1 MKIIKKIGIMF
12 MSLCLCIPCFSM
24 VAHAEDG
31 RISFTDPQ
39 TTVGAMVEVTC
50 AVRSTSGNVGDVEIS
65 LTYDSSYLRF
75 DSGDGVTADGDGAL
89 TYSGSGSSSELTFTM
104 TFQAL
109 QEGTTEIGISSAT
122 VSSDDGSTLTMT
134 EGQSAV
140 EIGEGDPSLITEGS
154 STSSSSAEDVQVEV
168 NGTTYTLTDEFADAD
183 IPSGYARTQVELDG
197 QQRQMVTN
205 ETSGATL
212 GYLLDSEGTGDFFLY
227 SQDNAT
233 FSPYEEITISDT
245 TSIIVL
251 SDTSQVNLPSTY
263 QEANLTLNG
272 KDFPVWQDT
281 TRDGFY
287 VLYAMNSNGE
297 TGYYQY
303 DQPENTYQRFQV
315 SDGADSSQDQGD
327 SSSLLGRLRNFVNDH
342 FSLLFILGGLAALII
357 LIILIVIAVKL
368 HNRNA
373 EIDEL
378 YDEYGIDLEEEE
390 PAKPAVKEKKSRFG
404 RRAKE
409 DEDDFDDFGE
419 EDFEEADFEEDDFA
433 ESDYAETDFDEDDYD
448 EFDEDDFGEPDL
460 DDDLSDLDYDE
471 RAGAY
476 EDEMGYTGKGLADEL
491 PIDDLDEL
499 LGERPRKKRGHME
512 DDDTF
517 KVDFVDLD

>member
-12 MSLCLCIPCFSM
+12 MSLCLCIPCFSL

-39 TTVGAMVEVTC
+39 TAVGEMVTVDC

-65 LTYDSSYLRF
+65 LTYDSAYLRF
-75 DSGDGVTADGDGAL
+75 DSGDGVTAGGDGAL
-89 TYSGSGSSSELTFTM
+89 TYSGSGNSSELRFTM

-109 QEGTTEIGISSAT
+109 KEGTTEIGISSAT
-122 VSSDDGSTLTMT
+122 ISSDSGSSLTMT
-134 EGQSAV
+134 EGQSKV
-140 EIGEGDPSLITEGS
+140 EIAEGDPSKITEGEAAA
-154 STSSSSAEDVQVEV
+154 SSASDMQVEV
-168 NGTTYTLTDEFADAD
+168 NGETYTLTDEFADAD
-183 IPSGYARTQVELDG
+183 IPSGYGRTQVELEG

-205 ETSGATL
+205 EAGSVTL
-212 GYLLDSEGTGDFFLY
+212 GYLRNAEGTGDFFLY
-227 SQDNAT
+227 SADNAT
-233 FSPYEEITISDT
+233 FYPYEEISISDT

-251 SDTSQVNLPSTY
+251 SDTSQVNLPSSY
-263 QEANLTLNG
+263 QQANLTLNG

-287 VLYAMNSNGE
+287 VLYAMNNNGE
-297 TGYYQY
+297 AGYYQY
-303 DQPENTYQRFQV
+303 DQPENTYQRFVVNNTAQE
-315 SDGADSSQDQGD
+315 DEDQADTSSF
-327 SSSLLGRLRNFVNDH
+327 LGKLQNFVNNH
-342 FSLLFILGGLAALII
+342 FPVLFVVGAIIGLIFLII
-357 LIILIVIAVKL
+357 LLVALVKL

-390 PAKPAVKEKKSRFG
+390 PAKPAVKEKGFG
-404 RRAKE
+404 RGRQKPA
-409 DEDDFDDFGE
+409 EDDFDDFE
-419 EDFEEADFEEDDFA
+419 EDDFDDYEEDDFEEDDF
-433 ESDYAETDFDEDDYD
+433 EEEGYEEDSFDEDDYEEED
-448 EFDEDDFGEPDL
+448 FEEEAGLSDEDLMDL
-460 DDDLSDLDYDE
+460 DFNESED
-471 RAGAY
+471 
-476 EDEMGYTGKGLADEL
+476 DEMGYTGRGLADEL

-499 LGERPRKKRGHME
+499 LGETPKKKRGHME